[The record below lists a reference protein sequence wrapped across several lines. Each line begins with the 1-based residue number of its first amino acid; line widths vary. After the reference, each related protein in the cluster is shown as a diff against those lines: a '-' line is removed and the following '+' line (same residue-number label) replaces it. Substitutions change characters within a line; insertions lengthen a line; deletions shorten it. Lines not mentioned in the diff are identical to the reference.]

1 LQWGSNRKVLSP
13 KFSIGIC
20 DLKRRSPSTT
30 LRAGFRL
37 PALRDA
43 HGAVAQDRISSWDE
57 LRRHH
62 TRGIGKV
69 AVPPCL
75 KVRAGDFFVQELK
88 ASALDAKTIL
98 SRPGSYQGVGNAG
111 GGLKRGPSIQRT
123 TARLPGPR
131 TWHSRRAPGIVL
143 KPRRFIAAV
152 SREAGSAG
160 DRNQAEGRG
169 IAAKFTV
176 QVFDAPTWP
185 SYNPHSSC

>member
-1 LQWGSNRKVLSP
+1 LQWGSNRKVLSQ

-30 LRAGFRL
+30 LKAGFRL

-43 HGAVAQDRISSWDE
+43 HGTVAQDRISSWDE

-75 KVRAGDFFVQELK
+75 KVRAGDFFVQELE

-98 SRPGSYQGVGNAG
+98 SRPGSYQGGWQRRWGSQTRA
-111 GGLKRGPSIQRT
+111 LDPADQGPSAGTQDL
-123 TARLPGPR
+123 AQPEG
-131 TWHSRRAPGIVL
+131 PGIVL

-152 SREAGSAG
+152 SREAGSAS